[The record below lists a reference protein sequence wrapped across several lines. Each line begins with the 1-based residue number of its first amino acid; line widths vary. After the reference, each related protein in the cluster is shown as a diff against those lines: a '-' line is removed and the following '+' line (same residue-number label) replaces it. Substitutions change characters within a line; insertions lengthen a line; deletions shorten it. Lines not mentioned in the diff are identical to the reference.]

1 MGKEPSGRA
10 TDKLVPSR
18 ATISVI
24 TANVPKARYNLVV
37 GLNSASGAGGMP
49 ADVTFCKECSDLNG
63 CRKVLIVRFWS
74 ISCSWISPFT
84 TIAD

>member
-1 MGKEPSGRA
+1 MGRKPTGRA

-37 GLNSASGAGGMP
+37 GLKSASDTGGMP
-49 ADVTFCKECSDLNG
+49 ADFT
-63 CRKVLIVRFWS
+63 CRREYDDVL
-74 ISCSWISPFT
+74 
-84 TIAD
+84 